1 MLANVKIKYL
11 DSKVLPV
18 FPTQTI
24 CEREFVCSFLFYI
37 CLWAT
42 LGKPSTFWLAG
53 YWKLLISMLPSL
65 VSGTMIPERGIGLK
79 HYFSLLCYTSIQ
91 HWQSALCSRHC
102 SVFIIEFNLHVSHLA
117 TIVFSF
123 FVHKKARLG
132 ESKVSSLLFN
142 YCMVSINFVQVT
154 SESSS

>member
-1 MLANVKIKYL
+1 MKGSLSV
-11 DSKVLPV
+11 V
-18 FPTQTI
+18 
-24 CEREFVCSFLFYI
+24 FYI

-65 VSGTMIPERGIGLK
+65 VSSTEIPESGIGLQ

-91 HWQSALCSRHC
+91 HWESALCSRHC
-102 SVFIIEFNLHVSHLA
+102 SVFIIEFNLHVSHIA

-142 YCMVSINFVQVT
+142 YCMVSINFVKVT